1 MTKQIA
7 SLPIGAKIKDATTNY
22 YSVPIIW
29 QIADINHSGYPENSV
44 TLISEKILTLKC
56 FDGKEPG
63 NSDANRKSYGNNR
76 YNYANLRQWLN
87 SDAIENKWYVEQH
100 SADAPPILGNTN
112 GHNPYDEQAGFLNAF
127 SQSFKDAMLETK
139 VIVALNTV
147 TDGGAVEIVK
157 GKVFL
162 SSNSE
167 VGLKEENNMM
177 EGVKLALFSDN
188 SSRVAK
194 PTVQAVSNSTYTSS
208 SLNVNTGLYWWL
220 RTPYASNSCYARV
233 VNSGGT
239 LNNDFAYC
247 GNYGVRP
254 LCNLKSTILV
264 SDTTDADGCYTIV
277 WNLPP
282 STPSTITVPEEIFS
296 KQSSLI
302 RWSSSVDPEGNTI
315 TYELERSKNGNEW
328 TKIYNGSDTS
338 FSDAISTE
346 MNQVQYRVRAL
357 DSYGE
362 SSETTTSE
370 IRTVIHNR
378 PPSISGNDGDFGVK
392 TDCFEYKYT
401 VNDAES
407 NETNVEEK
415 VDGRTIKNYIAQ
427 LGQEAAMKIDD
438 KNWVIL
444 SHGDHVLTITATD
457 SQGAITVR
465 TMTFIKKIDKLYAS
479 LENSLPSILQPK
491 RINVMI
497 NAQIP
502 AGASVLVEVCNNAN
516 DPNPS
521 WENATDSTLAHHAHI
536 FANSTKICAEWGVN
550 IRVTI
555 ERKKAIGD
563 CYITGIGGNFE

>member
-63 NSDANRKSYGNNR
+63 NSEANRKNYGNNR

-112 GHNPYDEQAGFLNAF
+112 GYNPYDEQAGFLNAF

-194 PTVQAVSNSTYTSS
+194 PTAQAVSNSTYTGS
-208 SLNVNTGLYWWL
+208 SLNVNTGWYWWL
-220 RTPYASNSCYARV
+220 RTPYASNSYGARMV
-233 VNSGGT
+233 DSGGA
-239 LNNDFAYC
+239 LSYNSAFS
-247 GNYGVRP
+247 GHYGVRP

-264 SDTTDADGCYTIV
+264 SDNIDADGCYTIV

-302 RWSSSVDPEGNTI
+302 RWSSSVDPEGNAI
-315 TYELERSKNGNEW
+315 TYELERSKNGEGW
-328 TKIYNGSDTS
+328 TQIYSGSDTS
-338 FSDAISTE
+338 FSDTISTE

-370 IRTVIHNR
+370 TRTVIHNK
-378 PPSISGNDGDFGVK
+378 PPSISGNDGDLGVK

-415 VDGRTIKNYIAQ
+415 VDGRTIKNYITQ
-427 LGQEAAMKIDD
+427 LGQETAMKIDD

-444 SHGDHVLTITATD
+444 SQGDHVLTITATD

-465 TMTFIKKIDKLYAS
+465 TMTFIKKIGKLYAS

-521 WENATDSTLAHHAHI
+521 WENATDSTLAHHAHV
-536 FANSTKICAEWGVN
+536 FTNSTKQSAEWGVN
-550 IRVTI
+550 IRATI